1 MEKYG
6 NDKPDI
12 RTDKNVP
19 FYIGIGE
26 TEERAHSKKNRTKIW
41 KNIANKG
48 YETEIL
54 FDDLTWEQACEKE
67 KEFIKLY
74 GRKDLGTGSL
84 VNMTDGGDGIIN
96 QIVSKETRQKMSN
109 SIKGKI
115 KGIKKTEEQK
125 QKISDKLKGRK
136 LPEETKQKMSNSGK
150 GRIFSEEHKKKIG
163 EANKLRKYSEET
175 KQKMSMSAKNKI
187 NKII

>member
-1 MEKYG
+1 MAILYRH
-6 NDKPDI
+6 I
-12 RTDKNVP
+12 RLDKNEP
-19 FYIGIGE
+19 FYIGIGK
-26 TEERAHSKKNRTKIW
+26 EEKRAYQKISRNKYW
-41 KNIANKG
+41 KHIIDKTD
-48 YETEIL
+48 YEVEIL
-54 FDDLTWEQACEKE
+54 FEDLTWEQACEKE

-175 KQKMSMSAKNKI
+175 KQKMSMSAKNRI